1 MISLINISES
11 FRGLFCYLEILNKS
25 FPFLNFIKLDKSFS
39 ILNFIE
45 CNESFS
51 ILNFIKLDESFELH
65 NIILSAYES
74 FILFNINR
82 HY

>member
-11 FRGLFCYLEILNKS
+11 FGGSFCYLEILNKS
-25 FPFLNFIKLDKSFS
+25 FPFLNFIKLDESFS
-39 ILNFIE
+39 VLNFIE
-45 CNESFS
+45 SN
-51 ILNFIKLDESFELH
+51 ESFELH